1 MENSAVNFVVD
12 FSGTKLDVML
22 NSGVK
27 IVLVSGA
34 LILKGVGYSMNEV
47 ILFL

>member
-1 MENSAVNFVVD
+1 
-12 FSGTKLDVML
+12 ML

-47 ILFL
+47 NPVSLK